1 MGGRLLGLLH
11 RLFGGWRLSLAW
23 SSLLKT
29 FFFIVDVEAVCD
41 VDEGNDN
48 ICVCKFFV
56 LFFVC
61 FLFGFAR
68 VIIW

>member
-23 SSLLKT
+23 WSLLKT
-29 FFFIVDVEAVCD
+29 FFFIVDVEVVCD
-41 VDEGNDN
+41 ADEGTDN
-48 ICVCKFFV
+48 VCVCKF
-56 LFFVC
+56 LFVC